1 MMESKPAEAGPA
13 FERDVLPTLRAVQGA
28 CAAIVEATAAAKGAR
43 AIRKASHLQKALD
56 IPMTLAWQVF
66 RLATVD
72 DPIAEAET
80 VPGSRSVQRLVR
92 SARQQGV
99 RAEPLDSLVVS
110 VKRFEELVKEIAGDR
125 KTFNSI
131 ASGFKPDDGAD
142 SMLNIRRDAFRANS
156 KIHGASVRTR
166 MATYIVHPASETMA
180 DVLGLVG
187 VVDLYRLRAGRPFT
201 FTSTSINATAQRSP
215 SFGHTLDPPDLS
227 SQGGTVLTEFCSDPV
242 RSIRSYLSSDN
253 RLVTELSP
261 EDLGKRH
268 AVNAFVAEIYRN
280 GDHRFATESDPMFSV
295 KMQITMPTVIGVV
308 DIVLADGV
316 FGPKHKALQATMAMH
331 RRQIP
336 FTADRIG
343 VDPEIEILE
352 RPGVHYLGKG
362 PGVLDTPDIP
372 RYPAMFEHVCKL
384 AGWDP
389 GVFHTFRCR
398 VEHPVLGSSVAVTL
412 EKPPKN

>member
-13 FERDVLPTLRAVQGA
+13 FERDVSPTLRAVQGA
-28 CAAIVEATAAAKGAR
+28 CAAIVEATAAAKGAQ

-72 DPIAEAET
+72 DPITEAET

-99 RAEPLDSLVVS
+99 RDEPLESLVDS
-110 VKRFEELVKEIAGDR
+110 VRRFEELVKEIAGDR

-131 ASGFKPDDGAD
+131 ASGLKPDDTTD

-166 MATYIVHPASETMA
+166 MATYIVHPSSESMA

-201 FTSTSINATAQRSP
+201 FTSTSIVGTPQQGS

-227 SQGGTVLTEFCSDPV
+227 DRGGTVLTEFCSDPI
-242 RSIRSYLSSDN
+242 RSIRSYISDDN

-268 AVNAFVAEIYRN
+268 AVDAFVAEIYRD
-280 GDHRFATESDPMFSV
+280 GDQRFATESDPMFSV
-295 KMQITMPTVIGVV
+295 KMQVTMPTVIGVV

-316 FGPKHKALQATMAMH
+316 FGKKNPILDATMTMH
-331 RRQIP
+331 RRQLP
-336 FTADRIG
+336 FSADRIG
-343 VDPEIEILE
+343 VDPEIEVIE
-352 RPGVHYLGKG
+352 RPDVLYLGQG
-362 PGVLDTPDIP
+362 SAVLKTPDIP
-372 RYPAMFEHVCKL
+372 RYPAMFEHVCKR

-398 VEHPVLGSSVAVTL
+398 VEYPVMGSSIAVGFR
-412 EKPPKN
+412 KPQQA